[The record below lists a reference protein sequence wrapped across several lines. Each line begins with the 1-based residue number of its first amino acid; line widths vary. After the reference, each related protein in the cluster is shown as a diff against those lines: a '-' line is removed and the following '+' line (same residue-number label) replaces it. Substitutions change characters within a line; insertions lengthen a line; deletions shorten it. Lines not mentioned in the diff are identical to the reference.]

1 MQKIWAI
8 VTIFL
13 IWKCLDL
20 DPVSSA
26 KVSAYNIQKHITLL
40 EKRHTSSENYWR
52 LYFILNTVRCLSV
65 SYFCHVSCKVFGTHS
80 EQLLS

>member
-52 LYFILNTVRCLSV
+52 LYFILNTVFHIFVMCLV
-65 SYFCHVSCKVFGTHS
+65 KCLVLIQNDC
-80 EQLLS
+80 